1 MTLTEILK
9 ANGVADDATNKILTA
24 MKDNSLFIA
33 GEENLDIRYKKAK
46 AQNDSLT
53 AQYAEAE
60 KLIGELKASNASGE
74 ALKGKI
80 TEYEAEMNK
89 LKDEKKQTQLEAE
102 IKVAL
107 LSAKATDLDYMTFKL
122 KEKGELELDD
132 NGKIKGIDDKI
143 AGLKTQFPNQFE
155 STKSNGKV
163 IEENKL
169 PKSDDNTPSV
179 TKEQFA
185 KMGYKARVELKQN
198 QPEVYN
204 TLTK

>member
-9 ANGVADDATNKILTA
+9 ANGVADEATNKILAA

-80 TEYEAEMNK
+80 TEYEAEIDK
-89 LKDEKKQTQLEAE
+89 LKKENKQTQLESE

-107 LSAKATDLDYMTFKL
+107 LRAKATDIDYMTFKL
-122 KEKGELELDD
+122 KEKGELELDE
-132 NGKIKGIDDKI
+132 NGKIKGIDDKL
-143 AGLKTQFPNQFE
+143 AELKTQFPSQFE
-155 STKSNGKV
+155 STKNNGKV

>member
-9 ANGVADDATNKILTA
+9 ANGVADEATNKILAA

-60 KLIGELKASNASGE
+60 KLIEQLKAGNASGE

-80 TEYEAEMNK
+80 TEYEAEIDKM
-89 LKDEKKQTQLEAE
+89 KKENTQPQLESE

-107 LSAKATDLDYMTFKL
+107 LRAKATDIDYMTFKL
-122 KEKGELELDD
+122 KEKGELELDE
-132 NGKIKGIDDKI
+132 NGKIKGIDDKL
-143 AGLKTQFPNQFE
+143 AELKTQFPNQFE
-155 STKSNGKV
+155 STKGNGKV

>member
-1 MTLTEILK
+1 MNLNEILK
-9 ANGVADDATNKILTA
+9 ANGVADEATNKILAA

-33 GEENLDIRYKKAK
+33 GEENLDVRYKKAK
-46 AQNDSLT
+46 SDLDTLT
-53 AQYAEAE
+53 AQNAEAV
-60 KLIGELKASNASGE
+60 KLIEQLKSSNASSE

-80 TEYEAEMNK
+80 TEYEAEINK
-89 LKDEKKQTQLEAE
+89 LKDEKKETQLEAE

-132 NGKIKGIDDKI
+132 NGKIKGIDDKL
-143 AGLKTQFPNQFE
+143 ASLKTQFPSQFE

>member
-9 ANGVADDATNKILTA
+9 ANGVADEATNKILAA

-60 KLIGELKASNASGE
+60 KLIEQLKAGNAGSE

-155 STKSNGKV
+155 NTKGNGKV

-169 PKSDDNTPSV
+169 PKGDDNTPSV

>member
-9 ANGVADDATNKILTA
+9 ANGVAAEATDKILAA
-24 MKDNSLFIA
+24 MKDNSLYIA
-33 GEENLDIRYKKAK
+33 GEENLDVRYKKAK
-46 AQNDSLT
+46 EKNDNLT

-60 KLIGELKASNASGE
+60 KLIEQLKTGNANGE
-74 ALKGKI
+74 ALQGKI
-80 TEYEAEMNK
+80 AEYEAEIDRLQKENK
-89 LKDEKKQTQLEAE
+89 QAQLESE

-107 LSAKATDLDYMTFKL
+107 LGAKATDIDYMTFKL
-122 KEKGELELDD
+122 KEKGKLELDE
-132 NGKIKGIDDKI
+132 NGKIKGIDDKL
-143 AGLKTQFPNQFE
+143 AGLKTQFPSQFE

-198 QPEVYN
+198 QPEVYS